1 MDEFSKG
8 KKKVDT
14 PVDSI
19 EKTLISSFGIIY
31 LHSFY
36 NNFTKRKSSNFVNS
50 NES

>member
-14 PVDSI
+14 PVSNT
-19 EKTLISSFGIIY
+19 EKTLINSFKIICLY
-31 LHSFY
+31 SFY
-36 NNFTKRKSSNFVNS
+36 NNFTKRNSPNFVNS

>member
-14 PVDSI
+14 PASNT
-19 EKTLISSFGIIY
+19 EKTLISYFKIIY
-31 LHSFY
+31 LYSFY
-36 NNFTKRKSSNFVNS
+36 NNFTKRNFPNFVNS

>member
-14 PVDSI
+14 PVGSI
-19 EKTLISSFGIIY
+19 EKTLINSLKIIY

-36 NNFTKRKSSNFVNS
+36 NNFTKRNFSNFVNS
-50 NES
+50 SVS